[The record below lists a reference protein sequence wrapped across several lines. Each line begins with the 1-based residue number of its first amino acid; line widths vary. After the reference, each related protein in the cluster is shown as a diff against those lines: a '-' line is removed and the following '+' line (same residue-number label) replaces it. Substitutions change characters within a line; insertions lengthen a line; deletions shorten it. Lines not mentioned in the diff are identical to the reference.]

1 MQPGSDR
8 QRRTC
13 ALEANLKGGVA
24 ARIAQAQ
31 AGWGKAGLWATLEEL
46 WEELNSKRG
55 GALGGG
61 PPPPPPGAGGV
72 GGGDQVGW
80 L

>member
-46 WEELNSKRG
+46 WEELNNKRG
-55 GALGGG
+55 GALGA
-61 PPPPPPGAGGV
+61 GARQATSEEAGL